1 MTMINV
7 FIIDDQEIIR
17 EGLKM
22 MLSLYDTEIRI
33 IGEAK
38 NGKEGLNLISSI
50 KDSIDIVLTDIKMPV
65 LDGVEFT
72 KIAKELFPQIK
83 VIVLTTFNE
92 DEYILNSLK
101 NGAYGFLLKDSKGDE
116 LVSAIK
122 SVNKGNLLLTGN
134 VANKLPT
141 LLLHSKKTDN
151 KVILNQ
157 DNLIDKLT
165 NREVDI
171 ASLVSKGLSNKE
183 ISSQLFLTEGTVKNY
198 VTKILDKLNLKSR
211 VELTLFFQE
220 NKNF

>member
-1 MTMINV
+1 M
-7 FIIDDQEIIR
+7 
-17 EGLKM
+17 
-22 MLSLYDTEIRI
+22 
-33 IGEAK
+33 
-38 NGKEGLNLISSI
+38 
-50 KDSIDIVLTDIKMPV
+50 
-65 LDGVEFT
+65 
-72 KIAKELFPQIK
+72 
-83 VIVLTTFNE
+83 
-92 DEYILNSLK
+92 
-101 NGAYGFLLKDSKGDE
+101 
-116 LVSAIK
+116 
-122 SVNKGNLLLTGN
+122 
-134 VANKLPT
+134 ANKLPT

-171 ASLVSKGLSNKE
+171 ASLVSRGLSNKE

>member
-1 MTMINV
+1 MINV

-65 LDGVEFT
+65 LDGVAFT

-101 NGAYGFLLKDSKGDE
+101 NGAYGFLLKDSKSDE
-116 LVSAIK
+116 LISAIK

-141 LLLHSKKTDN
+141 LLLHSKETDN

-171 ASLVSKGLSNKE
+171 ASLVSRGLSNKE